1 MNTKEIIKIL
11 YIVILLIIIGMLIA
25 NIKRNIKINKLYN
38 ENRNLL
44 IINSLSY
51 IINTLLY
58 IIVTVFSEI
67 LIPKIYLLYV
77 IGFIILIFMFIYV
90 HTEDK
95 IRDIIKT

>member
-1 MNTKEIIKIL
+1 MNTKEIINIL
-11 YIVILLIIIGMLIA
+11 YIVILLIIIGILIA

-38 ENRNLL
+38 ENKNLL

-51 IINTLLY
+51 IINALIY

-77 IGFIILIFMFIYV
+77 IGFILLIFMFIYV
-90 HTEDK
+90 HTEEK
-95 IRDIIKT
+95 IQQINHN